1 MYMSN
6 FFKVKGEE
14 DGVSLR
20 WLTPALSQS
29 HAADAAGD
37 EYSLEYGRVRVT
49 REERED
55 SAATSL
61 VTVTTW
67 AVVDP
72 VALGDQGFY
81 LCQVI
86 WGYVFIVL
94 CRSTWATVC
103 TVPKTPNVLFNI
115 TLQRK
120 LFFFQVTE

>member
-1 MYMSN
+1 M
-6 FFKVKGEE
+6 
-14 DGVSLR
+14 SLR

-81 LCQVI
+81 LCQVRLYCAMPVYM
-86 WGYVFIVL
+86 GYSL
-94 CRSTWATVC
+94 YGTKD
-103 TVPKTPNVLFNI
+103 P
-115 TLQRK
+115 
-120 LFFFQVTE
+120 